1 MLINPLAN
9 TAFALDG
16 KNYETDENGVIS
28 IIEDVKSEESEDVKV
43 EDVPAA
49 DVAEVPADAPA
60 DETNLQEELD
70 MATKELKN

>member
-1 MLINPLAN
+1 MVVFDVDNNPLAN

-49 DVAEVPADAPA
+49 DVAEVPADAP
-60 DETNLQEELD
+60 DETNLQE
-70 MATKELKN
+70 N

>member
-1 MLINPLAN
+1 ML
-9 TAFALDG
+9 
-16 KNYETDENGVIS
+16 
-28 IIEDVKSEESEDVKV
+28 EESEDVKV

-49 DVAEVPADAPA
+49 DVAEVPADAA